1 MDYEQLRMYNTFS
14 KKEETLELGEVVK
27 IYVCGITA
35 YDYSHIGHARSSV
48 VFDTLRRYLEFLGKK
63 VIYVQNFTDVDDK
76 IIRRAISEGRTQK
89 EVAEEYIQKYFEDME
104 RLNVRKAD
112 FHPKVTENIPEII
125 EAVKKI
131 IEKGYAYE
139 VGEAGEAEKE
149 SKDVYF
155 HVPSF
160 PEYGRLSGMS
170 LEELNRHRIEPDP
183 RKRDPKDFALWKAAK
198 DEDYKAK
205 SYFDSPWGDG
215 RPGWHIECSVLA
227 TKYLGAPFD
236 IHGGGKDLIF
246 PHHENERAQS
256 YALFNVEPVRYWIH
270 NDFVT
275 INGEKMSKSLGNIIK
290 IRDVLS
296 RFDGEVL
303 RYFLLSAHYRSPLDY
318 SEEAIKRAERSYNS
332 IKNAIENLDMEIAAL
347 KTFGIEKECK
357 ERKTEVLEEMGR
369 LEMEF
374 RKAMNDDLNTPRA
387 LAILHELASF
397 INQVVSSGAFST
409 DTLEELFQ
417 RSIAL
422 CKVLG
427 LLEKYERILELHLYK
442 DLIKEREEARK
453 AKNFQRAD
461 EIRETLKKEGII
473 LIDTPRGTRWKT
485 SNT

>member
-1 MDYEQLRMYNTFS
+1 MNYEQLRMYNTFS

-76 IIRRAISEGRTQK
+76 IIRRAVSEGRTQK

-198 DEDYKAK
+198 DEDYKAN
-205 SYFDSPWGDG
+205 SYFDSPWGNG

-347 KTFGIEKECK
+347 KTFGIEKEYK

-427 LLEKYERILELHLYK
+427 LLEKYERILELHPYK